1 MVPAEISSIKI
12 AIIGDYNFTFNTHH
26 AVNLAIDHAAHFLE
40 IEINYYWIRLQEA
53 SQLNAAQLRDYDG
66 IWICH
71 GPFKNP
77 FFLNGIIEY
86 LLQQKLPVFITGE
99 GFQHLIE
106 VLINKHNL
114 NPNGEKLISDNL
126 VSGMQFDEVEI
137 VPHSKALIELY
148 ENHYNKELTSTRYSL
163 YPKLV
168 NHLVDEV
175 IHVEAYNGF
184 EEIEIFSLVEKHF
197 FVVCGFCPQITS
209 TREIPHPLIY
219 TFIKASIAFRS
230 K

>member
-26 AVNLAIDHAAHFLE
+26 AVNLAIDHASHFLE

-53 SQLNAAQLRDYDG
+53 SQLNATQLRDYDG

-148 ENHYNKELTSTRYSL
+148 ENHYNKELI
-163 YPKLV
+163 
-168 NHLVDEV
+168 DEV